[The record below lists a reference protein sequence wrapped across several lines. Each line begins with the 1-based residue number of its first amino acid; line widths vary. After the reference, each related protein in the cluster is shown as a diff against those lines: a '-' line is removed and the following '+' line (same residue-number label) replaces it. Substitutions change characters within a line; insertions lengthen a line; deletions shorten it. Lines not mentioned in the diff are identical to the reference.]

1 VNVTVELDERSYDV
15 VVEADARHQLA
26 DVLRRRAPRAKNVA
40 FVTSP
45 SLAAQS
51 WFDIESGHEQFVLT
65 VPEGEA
71 AKTMGSL
78 EELLES
84 LAQRRLSRDDVI
96 VGVGG
101 GAVTDLAG
109 FAAATYLRGVALV
122 QIPTSLVGQVD
133 AAIGGKTGVNLSA
146 GKNLAGAFY
155 QPLGVLCDTSVLAT
169 LSERERKSG
178 LGEIAKCWL
187 LDGRGVDELAITP
200 LPNLI
205 ELSVRLKA
213 NVVSNDE
220 REGGLRA
227 VLNYGHTL
235 AHALEKLSLRD
246 DPDALRHGEAVAI
259 GLAFAVR
266 LARAFGRVGDDE
278 VTEHD
283 AVLEQLG
290 LSTAVPARFDTDELL
305 EAMGHDKKAHHD
317 LSFVLEGPSG
327 FSVVADVD
335 ESTVREVLER
345 FRGAQ

>member
-26 DVLRRRAPRAKNVA
+26 NLIKNRAPRAKNVA
-40 FVTSP
+40 LVTSP
-45 SLAAQS
+45 SLAAQA
-51 WFDIESGHEQFVLT
+51 WFDVQSGRDQFVLT

-71 AKTMGSL
+71 AKTLHSL

-84 LAQRRLSRDDVI
+84 LAQHRLSRDDVI

-101 GAVTDLAG
+101 GAITDLAG

-122 QIPTSLVGQVD
+122 QVPTSLVGQVD
-133 AAIGGKTGVNLSA
+133 AAIGGKTGVNLRA

-155 QPLGVLCDTSVLAT
+155 QPLGVLCDTSVLTT
-169 LSERERKSG
+169 LPERERKSG
-178 LGEIAKCWL
+178 LGEVAKCWL
-187 LDGRGVDELAITP
+187 LEGRGVDELSTTS
-200 LPNLI
+200 LSSLI

-213 NVVSNDE
+213 GIVSDDE
-220 REGGLRA
+220 REGGARA
-227 VLNYGHTL
+227 LLNYGHTL

-246 DPDALRHGEAVAI
+246 SPDALRHGEAVAI
-259 GLAFAVR
+259 GLAFAIR
-266 LARAFGRVGDDE
+266 LARALGRVGDDE
-278 VTEHD
+278 VTTHD

-290 LSTAVPARFDTDELL
+290 LVTVLLTHFDTDEVMD
-305 EAMGHDKKAHHD
+305 AMGHDKKAHHD
-317 LSFVLEGPSG
+317 LSFVLAGPSG

-345 FRGAQ
+345 FKGEL

>member
-1 VNVTVELDERSYDV
+1 MNVTVELDERSYDV
-15 VVEADARHQLA
+15 VVDADARHQLA
-26 DVLRRRAPRAKNVA
+26 DVIRRRAPRAKHVVL
-40 FVTSP
+40 VTSP
-45 SLAAQS
+45 SLATQA
-51 WFDIESGHEQFVLT
+51 WFDVQSGREQFVLT

-71 AKTMGSL
+71 AKTMDAL
-78 EELLES
+78 AELLEA

-101 GAVTDLAG
+101 GAVTDLTG

-122 QIPTSLVGQVD
+122 QMPTSLVGQVD
-133 AAIGGKTGVNLSA
+133 AAIGGKTGVNLLA

-155 QPLGVLCDTSVLAT
+155 QPLGVLCDTSVLTT
-169 LSERERKSG
+169 LPERERRSG

-187 LDGRGVDELAITP
+187 LDGRAADELATTP
-200 LPNLI
+200 LLSLI

-213 NVVSNDE
+213 DVVSSDE

-246 DPDALRHGEAVAI
+246 SPDALRHGEAVAI
-259 GLAFAVR
+259 GLVFAAR
-266 LARAFGRVGDDE
+266 LARALGRVGDDE
-278 VTEHD
+278 VIRHV

-290 LSTAVPARFDTDELL
+290 LDTALPAHYDTNELV

-317 LSFVLEGPSG
+317 LSFVLAGPSG
-327 FSVVADVD
+327 FSVVSDVN
-335 ESTVREVLER
+335 ESTVRETLEQ
-345 FRGAQ
+345 FKGAR